1 MDLSDLVIVA
11 DQGAGEIVRTAL
23 AEVGIHA
30 EVRRSYPEHPYI
42 VAPLAEPWQI
52 LVPAERL
59 TEAKQVLARLEHE
72 MQDEV
77 EAQALAAGP
86 APSDERPR
94 RR

>member
-11 DQGAGEIVRTAL
+11 DQGAGEMVRTAL

-52 LVPAERL
+52 LVPADRL
-59 TEAKQVLARLEHE
+59 SEAKQVLARLEHE
-72 MQDEV
+72 MGEDL

-86 APSDERPR
+86 PPSNEPPR